1 MTEIDIQINDY
12 LKLDFLKI
20 QKMAF
25 IFNALEDGWTIKKKK
40 KSYIFTKNHEGKKKV
55 FLDSYLTR
63 FMLRNF
69 SFDNLKKDT

>member
-1 MTEIDIQINDY
+1 MTEIDIQINDD

-63 FMLRNF
+63 FMLQNF